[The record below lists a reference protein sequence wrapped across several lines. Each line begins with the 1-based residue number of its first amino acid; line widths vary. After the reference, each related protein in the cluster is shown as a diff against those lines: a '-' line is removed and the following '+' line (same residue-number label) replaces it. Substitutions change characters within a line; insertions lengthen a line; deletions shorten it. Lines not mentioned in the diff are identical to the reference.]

1 MSKIKLYIKESY
13 NELVHKVT
21 WPKWEAL
28 QESTIVVLIAS
39 LLIALVVLGMDM
51 VSDNILKVVYQ
62 IIVG

>member
-1 MSKIKLYIKESY
+1 MKLYIKESY